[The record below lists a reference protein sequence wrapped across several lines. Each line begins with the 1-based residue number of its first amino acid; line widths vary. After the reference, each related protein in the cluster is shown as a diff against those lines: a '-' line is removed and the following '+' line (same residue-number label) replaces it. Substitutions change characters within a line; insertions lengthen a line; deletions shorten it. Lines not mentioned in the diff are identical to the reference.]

1 MQEFLVIGGP
11 PRSGTRFIANALNAH
26 SDIVVQGEMHPEMLR
41 NSLEYF
47 RKNNRLYKEIDK
59 KQKGQQVG
67 SKYWKR
73 NRRDLFYRMVCAGQ
87 KINVLGTPKGTK
99 LSGFKLPRAEL
110 QASGIARVVGQY
122 SFLYCLRRFEPHF
135 LSCANRWNSQIDSV
149 AEQYRES
156 ITTALELLQAD
167 KMNFVAFSL
176 EKMEAE
182 PQSHL
187 MHIAGKLQIA
197 DPETWV
203 QGVDPTK
210 KANHAEKFVSDKR
223 ETLNDDEQA
232 FMNANPDLDEMY
244 DRFWSVY
251 DAAQGS

>member
-1 MQEFLVIGGP
+1 
-11 PRSGTRFIANALNAH
+11 
-26 SDIVVQGEMHPEMLR
+26 
-41 NSLEYF
+41 
-47 RKNNRLYKEIDK
+47 
-59 KQKGQQVG
+59 
-67 SKYWKR
+67 
-73 NRRDLFYRMVCAGQ
+73 
-87 KINVLGTPKGTK
+87 
-99 LSGFKLPRAEL
+99 
-110 QASGIARVVGQY
+110 
-122 SFLYCLRRFEPHF
+122 
-135 LSCANRWNSQIDSV
+135 
-149 AEQYRES
+149 
-156 ITTALELLQAD
+156 
-167 KMNFVAFSL
+167 MNFVAFSL